1 MLGPGEAKSSDAL
14 LTKTYRCVGCSD
26 TFTSLA
32 SLLVHQA
39 SHASEFSCSRPQ
51 LDCTKCGTTFS
62 SKELQTQHNCTAS
75 SPLNDSPCCGE
86 EDINSKE
93 PQEHERSHHE
103 IQPEKQTEIS
113 SEVKSSHTVSNI
125 TSGLVFHCTELQSDK
140 HEVISE
146 TNPVENV
153 TTLTEQRPKLH
164 DTSEHIMTIQV
175 PSQPEPD
182 SADVESGNSE
192 NALNDTKEQCQ
203 SKTVMKILASA
214 YRNVTQSGQNTLNH
228 NKIISPPQ
236 NAPLSYEN
244 GSTGSSVDHLRQIL
258 RSSLRKSRLKP
269 PEYINYPK
277 SPSQKLSRKSFVSVA
292 QTFCPVVVLET
303 HQKFHGSGTNCDEM
317 NHRCGQCKRL
327 FRNIDNLIMHHAL
340 HRKERVKCCRR
351 CKELIISTTS
361 VPQNHICPGTT
372 LLFKSPPI
380 TTDKFFHCPLCRH
393 NYNCLDDLKNHN
405 CMSSNASFSGP
416 VKKTDISKSHYPKRV
431 NIGVGTD
438 YKCQIKKEI
447 LQEETELDNGELNI
461 LNSFSLGAK
470 MSTAESLLPPQN
482 DPTSSIQTQESV
494 LMDEINSTL
503 LTGEFGVT
511 PKNFSGCEKKEEVL
525 ESSPLEDEA
534 EIDVLLEADDY
545 HQEPSSSQDTA
556 AQKGTPQE
564 QMQSEDVLVICDDGV
579 RRFACKSCERTF
591 TRRFNL
597 KQHSM
602 VCSAKKYVTPYIG
615 EVMASSLVKPKK
627 LFECVHCGKIF
638 NRKDN
643 MVTHMRKC
651 QIKNAPQMGVTAPE
665 SRDNIFVLPPP
676 PETEPIRQEGSSDSS
691 SRNWGIMSL
700 PSVLPRRVTCE
711 CGAAFTCPRLLFEHL
726 QNHAQE
732 SYICPQCGETLQ
744 SWASYE
750 THQRLHLQSQHQPDL
765 QGVSW
770 KPSLLS
776 PQEQSLLEIEQ
787 NSDTQSS
794 QQHNLLPSHEPLIK
808 PPQQPSKRMLPNQAC
823 HRCGRTFMSLKS
835 LLRHLRMSCH
845 GTSGQSKS
853 NSSSNFAH
861 GNSNTHFFKPMQ
873 CPACV
878 RWYSSVEGLKR
889 HLVTHSSHGVFCCNI
904 CQQSCSSLESLVDH
918 KKRVHETVEEECKV
932 EEVATAIAQP
942 DVFQCNICKQLYP
955 TAASLREHQR
965 MVHGVPG
972 GHYMQNGKTLGVPSN
987 GFHCQI
993 CQRNYSSIDSFKEHR
1008 RRVHRI
1014 FGHGQVHRLETAP
1027 FQCQICLRRYDS
1039 LKSLNNHRRRVHRI
1053 LAGGYAAAKVSTLDV
1068 MQSRRILDV
1077 VKGDHE
1083 AQKGSQGNIFRCQI
1097 CQRFYPTIQSLKVHK
1112 RRVHRIL
1119 AGGYVAEKS
1128 IPADVKQSCQSDFH
1142 CQICQRNY
1150 SNRKSLKKHQ
1160 RRVHNTSSGEVKTQ
1174 KVSGLYYHDCQIC
1187 HQTYPSIQLLKDHKM
1202 KVHCVLDGGEAA
1214 EKSNTLPVLP
1224 NVKSDFQCQICQRNY
1239 FNHEALKKHQR
1250 RVHNV
1255 VPGQIEDNKFRCLIC
1270 RRTYPHL
1277 QSLKDHRRRIH
1288 RISNAGLVS

>member
-244 GSTGSSVDHLRQIL
+244 GSTGSSVDHL
-258 RSSLRKSRLKP
+258 
-269 PEYINYPK
+269 
-277 SPSQKLSRKSFVSVA
+277 SQKLSRKSFVSVA

-461 LNSFSLGAK
+461 LNSFSLG
-470 MSTAESLLPPQN
+470 
-482 DPTSSIQTQESV
+482 
-494 LMDEINSTL
+494 
-503 LTGEFGVT
+503 
-511 PKNFSGCEKKEEVL
+511 NFSGCEKKEEVL

-765 QGVSW
+765 QGV
-770 KPSLLS
+770 
-776 PQEQSLLEIEQ
+776 
-787 NSDTQSS
+787 

-1053 LAGGYAAAKVSTLDV
+1053 LAGG
-1068 MQSRRILDV
+1068 ILDV

-1128 IPADVKQSCQSDFH
+1128 IPADPIFPMSFLNVL
-1142 CQICQRNY
+1142 QI
-1150 SNRKSLKKHQ
+1150 LKK
-1160 RRVHNTSSGEVKTQ
+1160 
-1174 KVSGLYYHDCQIC
+1174 
-1187 HQTYPSIQLLKDHKM
+1187 
-1202 KVHCVLDGGEAA
+1202 
-1214 EKSNTLPVLP
+1214 
-1224 NVKSDFQCQICQRNY
+1224 
-1239 FNHEALKKHQR
+1239 
-1250 RVHNV
+1250 
-1255 VPGQIEDNKFRCLIC
+1255 
-1270 RRTYPHL
+1270 
-1277 QSLKDHRRRIH
+1277 
-1288 RISNAGLVS
+1288 